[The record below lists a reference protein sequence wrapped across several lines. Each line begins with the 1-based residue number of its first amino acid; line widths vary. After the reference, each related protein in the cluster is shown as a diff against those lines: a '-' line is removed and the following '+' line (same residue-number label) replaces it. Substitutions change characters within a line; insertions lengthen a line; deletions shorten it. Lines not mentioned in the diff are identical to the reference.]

1 MQITAVIP
9 CYNEEKH
16 IAEVITKAQKHV
28 NRVLVVDN
36 MSTDRTAEI
45 ACEVNH
51 GWDFQKCFV
60 KGAGATTALGIA
72 FSLNPLKHLFADIIV
87 TLDSDGQHDPDEI
100 PLLVQPII
108 EDKADLVIGS
118 RFMGDYEIRKYR
130 KFGIDVITALYNK
143 GSKQKITDGQSCFRA
158 FNRDVAENIKIT
170 EHGFGFSTEFIIKA
184 RARGY
189 RIMEVPITC
198 IYHKDHTENSTLNP
212 VRHGLGVAFKTLKW
226 RIKEELLK

>member
-1 MQITAVIP
+1 MQITAIIP
-9 CYNEEKH
+9 CYNAEKH
-16 IAEVITKAQKHV
+16 IAEVITKTQKHV

-45 ACEVNH
+45 ACEVNN

-60 KGAGATTALGIA
+60 RGAGATTALGIA
-72 FSLNPLKHLFADIIV
+72 YSLNPHPRVFADIIV

-100 PLLVQPII
+100 PLLVQPLV
-108 EDKADLVIGS
+108 EKKADLVIGS
-118 RFMGDYEIRKYR
+118 RFMGDYQIARYR

-143 GSKQKITDGQSCFRA
+143 GNRKKIIDGQSCFRA
-158 FNRDVAENIKIT
+158 FNRDVAKNIKIT

-189 RIMEVPITC
+189 RIVEVPITC
-198 IYHKDHTENSTLNP
+198 IYHKTHGENSTLNP
-212 VRHGLGVAFKTLKW
+212 VRHGLGVALKTVKW
-226 RIKEELLK
+226 RIKEDFLK

>member
-9 CYNEEKH
+9 CYNAERH
-16 IAEVITKAQKHV
+16 IEEVITKAQKYV
-28 NRVLVVDN
+28 NRVIVVDN

-45 ACEVNH
+45 ACEVNP
-51 GWDFQKCFV
+51 GWDFKRCYV
-60 KGAGATTALGIA
+60 RGAGATTALGIA

-100 PLLVQPII
+100 PFVVQPLI
-108 EDKADLVIGS
+108 EKKADLMIGS
-118 RFMGDYEIRKYR
+118 RFMGDYEIPKYR
-130 KFGIDVITALYNK
+130 KFGIDVITALYNIGK
-143 GSKQKITDGQSCFRA
+143 KQQITDGQSCLRA
-158 FNRDVAENIKIT
+158 FTRDVAKNIKIT
-170 EHGFGFSTEFIIKA
+170 ENGFGFSTEFIIKA
-184 RARGY
+184 RAHGY

-198 IYHKDHTENSTLNP
+198 IYHKTHAENSTLNP